1 LEVTAGHDLGYHN
14 VAPIV
19 AIPQITELSI
29 GFSIVARAAIV
40 GIGPAVREMAELL
53 K

>member
-1 LEVTAGHDLGYHN
+1 
-14 VAPIV
+14 V

-40 GIGPAVREMAELL
+40 GVNQAVREMALLL